1 MEEMKKRINN
11 TALAL
16 LLTLSSCVEDMNVP
30 CGWITIEPP
39 VKVEETRSAPEIDY
53 LVSISRG
60 SSIIMAPTRYSMLEG
75 SITLPTAA
83 DYMLTAESCTRTEA
97 ESLPSTYGQPRY
109 AGTKAFAVNT
119 GQSTT
124 VSVRCSM
131 DNAAFQ
137 LLTDDSFYYTQ
148 YEVTATV
155 GNRTVTLSDTQ
166 TMAYFNVDDTTGEAI
181 LSYHVTATTADGEKG
196 TSSGQI
202 TLKRRNLSRL
212 TLKAIA
218 KGQIGIQIAYD
229 DTFTPIVTEIT
240 LEE

>member
-1 MEEMKKRINN
+1 
-11 TALAL
+11 
-16 LLTLSSCVEDMNVP
+16 
-30 CGWITIEPP
+30 
-39 VKVEETRSAPEIDY
+39 
-53 LVSISRG
+53 
-60 SSIIMAPTRYSMLEG
+60 
-75 SITLPTAA
+75 
-83 DYMLTAESCTRTEA
+83 
-97 ESLPSTYGQPRY
+97 
-109 AGTKAFAVNT
+109 
-119 GQSTT
+119 
-124 VSVRCSM
+124 M

-166 TMAYFNVDDTTGEAI
+166 TMAYFNVDDTTGEAT